1 MTKTVT
7 TYQCD
12 ICGAEFTEKEK
23 LKVAHVPGRGCDSE
37 GYPMGYEDFK
47 LDLCDECRK
56 KLLEAVENNFAK
68 VLDQP
73 GGMYIVQV
81 HR

>member
-1 MTKTVT
+1 MTKTIT

-12 ICGAEFTEKEK
+12 ICGAEFDDKTK
-23 LKVAHVPGRGCDSE
+23 LRVAHVPGRGCDSE
-37 GYPMGYEDFK
+37 GYPLGYEDFK
-47 LDLCDECRK
+47 MDLCEECRK
-56 KLLEAVENNFAK
+56 KLYEAVANNFAK

>member
-12 ICGAEFTEKEK
+12 ICGTEFAEKEK

-47 LDLCDECRK
+47 LDLCEECRK

>member
-1 MTKTVT
+1 MIKTT
-7 TYQCD
+7 TIYQCD

-47 LDLCDECRK
+47 MDLCEECRNR
-56 KLLEAVENNFAK
+56 LLSAVENNFAK
-68 VLDQP
+68 VIDQL
-73 GGMYIVQV
+73 GGQYIIQV

>member
-37 GYPMGYEDFK
+37 GYPMGYEDLSWISVMSAGRNCLK
-47 LDLCDECRK
+47 R
-56 KLLEAVENNFAK
+56 
-68 VLDQP
+68 
-73 GGMYIVQV
+73 
-81 HR
+81 

>member
-12 ICGAEFTEKEK
+12 ICGAEFAEKEK

-47 LDLCDECRK
+47 LDLCEECRK
-56 KLLEAVENNFAK
+56 KLLEAVENNFTK